1 METNTK
7 LERFIQQTETAAKG
21 EADRIIEEAQKQA
34 VGMINDD
41 REIREAKAA
50 MLAKISHCEND
61 EHKRVAETRYALDR
75 KVLTHR
81 NALVNELFED
91 IRRELTEF
99 TGSGEYEEHLKKCVA
114 AANRER
120 SLSDPVFVYC
130 RKADLELAENV
141 LRKYGIKPKTDRN
154 ILIGGLMFKYPVKG
168 IFIDFTLDSAFDA
181 EREAFSSRSEM
192 QL

>member
-7 LERFIQQTETAAKG
+7 LERFIQQTESAAQR
-21 EADRIIEEAQKQA
+21 EADKLIADAQAQA
-34 VGMINDD
+34 VTMINDD
-41 REIREAKAA
+41 RERMEARSA
-50 MLAKISHCEND
+50 MLARISRAEND
-61 EHKRVAETRYALDR
+61 ERKRVAESRYVLDR

-81 NALVNELFED
+81 NALVNGLFDD
-91 IRRELTEF
+91 IRSELVEF
-99 TGSGEYEEHLKKCVA
+99 TRSQKYEEHLVKCVD

-130 RKADLELAENV
+130 RKADAGLAEKV
-141 LRKYGIKPKTDRN
+141 LKKYGIIPKTDRN

-168 IFIDFTLDSAFDA
+168 IFIDLTLDSAFDA

>member
-7 LERFIQQTETAAKG
+7 LERFIQQTETAARG
-21 EADRIIEEAQKQA
+21 EGDKLIEAAQAQA
-34 VGMINDD
+34 RDMINDD
-41 REIREAKAA
+41 REIIEAKAA
-50 MLAKISHCEND
+50 MLAKISRAEND
-61 EHKRVAETRYALDR
+61 EHKRVAESRYAADR

-81 NALVNELFED
+81 NALVNELFDD

-99 TGSGEYEEHLKKCVA
+99 TESEKYEKHLENCVA

-130 RKADLELAENV
+130 RKADLELAEKV
-141 LRKYGIKPKTDRN
+141 LRKYGITPKADRN
-154 ILIGGLMFKYPVKG
+154 ILLGGLMFKYPVRG